1 MKIIKNEK
9 LIERNG
15 KIGNW
20 TSLGALLVLGG
31 GMYLSFSKPEYFVY
45 SLVCLAVGFIMTQVG
60 MYMGSRWG
68 RSPRPDEKLDAG
80 LKGLHSEFSIYHYS
94 SPVSHLLVGPSGVW
108 VLLPYHQG
116 GSIQFEKNRWRLKGG
131 SFVQKYMRIFGQEG
145 LGRPD
150 LEADSETK
158 TLTKFFAKK
167 LGESAIPEVKA
178 ILIFTNDEVE
188 LDAGDSPIPA
198 MKTKQLKEFLRQS
211 SKSRVLT
218 SLQLA
223 EINKALE

>member
-20 TSLGALLVLGG
+20 VSLGALLVLGA
-31 GMYLSFSKPEYFVY
+31 GMFLSFNKPEYFTY
-45 SLVCLAVGFIMTQVG
+45 SLASLAIGFIMTQVG
-60 MYMGSRWG
+60 MYMSSRWG
-68 RSPRPDEKLDAG
+68 RSPRPDEALDSG

-108 VLLPYHQG
+108 VLLPYKQG
-116 GSIQFEKNRWRLKGG
+116 GSILFEKNRWKLQGG

-150 LEADSETK
+150 LEADSETR
-158 TLTKFFAKK
+158 TLAKIFAKK
-167 LGESAIPEVKA
+167 LDESAVPEVKA
-178 ILIFTNDEVE
+178 I
-188 LDAGDSPIPA
+188 
-198 MKTKQLKEFLRQS
+198 
-211 SKSRVLT
+211 
-218 SLQLA
+218 
-223 EINKALE
+223 